1 MILHVRSRRCCRR
14 RAAVAAELAILLPVL
29 TFLLVIT
36 VDFARLFYHY
46 VTITNCAR
54 NGAIYASDPIGRTQS
69 RYSGITDAALAD
81 ATNLTPQP
89 TVSSTATGNSVE
101 VTVSYPFRTI
111 TSFPGVPSTMNLRS
125 TVRVRVAPRVPRFN

>member
-1 MILHVRSRRCCRR
+1 MIRHVRRGSCNQR

-29 TFLLVIT
+29 VFLLVIT

-54 NGAIYASDPIGRTQS
+54 NGAIYASDPVGRTQS

-81 ATNLTPQP
+81 AMNLTPQP
-89 TVSSTATGNSVE
+89 TVRSTDTGDSVE
-101 VTVSYPFRTI
+101 VTVSYLFRTI
-111 TSFPGVPSTMNLRS
+111 TSFPGVPSTVNLRS
-125 TVRVRVAPRVPRFN
+125 TVRVRVAPRVPRFD